1 MNALASSYQQ
11 YKKHDVMMANP
22 LELIIMLYN
31 GCIKKLKM
39 ARIAIEKNSFED
51 ANTHLQKAQDI
62 VIELINGL
70 DFGYSIAG
78 ELMSLYEFILF
89 QLRQIN
95 VSKDAA
101 AIEPVVEMLSAL
113 RDTWMQVQKQNKG
126 IIYEV
131 GESE

>member
-1 MNALASSYQQ
+1 MNALANSYQQ

-70 DFGYSIAG
+70 DFGYSIAS
-78 ELMSLYEFILF
+78 ELMSLYEFVLY

-126 IIYEV
+126 AIYQV